1 LNTAQPIPL
10 LPALV
15 AGDPPVVPLAPLA
28 VARPAAAPPA
38 AAAAAAAAVAVG
50 HHPGAPQAGPEGR
63 GPGAP
68 QADPEGRGPGA
79 GAGRVAGRGRGGG
92 AGRGRGEDTVAGRRL
107 AANNRAMA
115 VAARAVGDRQVVR
128 IDEVNPEHL
137 RRARAP
143 DHVEVL
149 DSMQQGIL
157 TSIRGLTNVFQEQNN
172 RDSAPSSNHDKI
184 VNLYKRRKHAVDA
197 GRDDAVLRY
206 DTMIDKLEGDDYRE
220 GNYGAAE

>member
-1 LNTAQPIPL
+1 
-10 LPALV
+10 LV
-15 AGDPPVVPLAPLA
+15 AGDPPVAPLAPLA
-28 VARPAAAPPA
+28 VAPPAVAPPVVAPPADPPA
-38 AAAAAAAAVAVG
+38 AAAAAAAAAVG

-63 GPGAP
+63 GPGA
-68 QADPEGRGPGA
+68 
-79 GAGRVAGRGRGGG
+79 GAGRVAGGGRGGG

-115 VAARAVGDRQVVR
+115 LAARAVGDRQVVR